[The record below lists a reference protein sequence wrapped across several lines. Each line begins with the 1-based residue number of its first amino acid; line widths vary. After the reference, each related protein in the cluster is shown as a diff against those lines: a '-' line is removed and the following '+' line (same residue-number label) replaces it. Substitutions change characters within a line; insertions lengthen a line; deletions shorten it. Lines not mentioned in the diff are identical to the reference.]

1 MTRAEQI
8 AQLTRKC
15 ALCKA
20 GIAVCLGVTIGLFVG
35 SFFVPPKGV
44 IDGSILK
51 AGAELFAFAA
61 LIVGSRAIAYGYD
74 LKIVKG
80 DTEINLNN
88 NEK

>member
-1 MTRAEQI
+1 MTRTQEI

-15 ALCKA
+15 VACKI

-44 IDGSILK
+44 IDESILK

-61 LIVGSRAIAYGYD
+61 LIVGARALTLGYD
-74 LKIVKG
+74 LKIAKG
-80 DTEINLNN
+80 DTEVTLNN
-88 NEK
+88 N

>member
-1 MTRAEQI
+1 MTRTQEI

-15 ALCKA
+15 VACKL
-20 GIAVCLGVTIGLFVG
+20 GIAICLGATIALFAG

-44 IDGSILK
+44 IDASILK

-61 LIVGSRAIAYGYD
+61 LIVGARALAYGYD

-88 NEK
+88 DNK